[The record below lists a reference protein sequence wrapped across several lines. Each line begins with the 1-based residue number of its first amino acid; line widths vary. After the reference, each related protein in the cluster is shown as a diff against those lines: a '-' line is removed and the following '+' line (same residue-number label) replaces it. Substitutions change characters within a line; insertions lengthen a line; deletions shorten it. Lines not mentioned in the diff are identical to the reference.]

1 MGHDVSEVLA
11 KKAGGHDKIKELEQ
25 KGRIIKEL
33 W

>member
-1 MGHDVSEVLA
+1 MGQDVSEVLA
-11 KKAGGHDKIKELEQ
+11 RKAGGHAKIKELEL

>member
-1 MGHDVSEVLA
+1 MGHDVSEVLV
-11 KKAGGHDKIKELEQ
+11 KKAGGHDKIKELEL